1 MFFPAADTIAFSEG
15 GVESMR
21 LNSSGV
27 LVTTNDASISG
38 LTVGKGAGAGGTNTT
53 FGSNALASNS
63 GDTSCTALG
72 FFTLN
77 ANTSGSYNT
86 AVGRNVLISNTTGGN
101 NTAIGM
107 QTLNSNTTASNNTA
121 VGYQAGYSNTTGASF
136 DAFGY
141 QAGYSNTTGTQNS
154 FIGRQSGYL
163 NTSGSENAALGAAS
177 LSTNTTGGNN
187 TSIGR
192 SSLASNTTGSFN
204 TAIGSNALIFNTTA
218 SNNTAVGY
226 QAGYSQTT
234 SATGG
239 VNTFIGAA
247 AGYSSTGTTN
257 TFVGQASGYSV
268 SSGSG
273 NAFLGRDSGYFV
285 TTGSNNTILGGF
297 TGNQGGL
304 DIRTAS
310 NYIVLSDGA
319 GNPRFQINA
328 SGNIFAPNVYL
339 TVSTAVSGAV
349 FGSDDVGF
357 LTLSQSGQ
365 KRIIPRKPNDP
376 SAASDNLIDLGDA
389 GSRYRV
395 IFAGTGTINTSDAN
409 EKQQVR
415 DLNVAEKAV
424 ATRIKGLIKAYKFND
439 AVAIKGDN
447 ARIHIGVI
455 AQEVADA
462 FEAEGLD
469 AYKYS
474 MFCSDTWYEVDGNT
488 IDDQNKFVT
497 KDTPNAVAKT
507 RLGIRYD
514 ELLAF
519 VISTL

>member
-1 MFFPAADTIAFSEG
+1 MGLQQITGNEIVSSPTITG
-15 GVESMR
+15 
-21 LNSSGV
+21 
-27 LVTTNDASISG
+27 DASISG
-38 LTVGKGAGAGGTNTT
+38 LTVGKGTGAVATNTVVGNGALRTNTT
-53 FGSNALASNS
+53 GALNAIFGLGAGDSITTGSNNSYFGGYAGAQVASSTGSSNSGFGYFALASI
-63 GDTSCTALG
+63 
-72 FFTLN
+72 
-77 ANTSGSYNT
+77 TSGANNT
-86 AVGRNVLISNTTGGN
+86 AVGQDSLR
-101 NTAIGM
+101 
-107 QTLNSNTTASNNTA
+107 SNTTAGNNTA
-121 VGYQAGYSNTTGASF
+121 VGYQAGYSGTTVANNV
-136 DAFGY
+136 AMGY
-141 QAGYSNTTGTQNS
+141 QALYSN
-154 FIGRQSGYL
+154 
-163 NTSGSENAALGAAS
+163 A
-177 LSTNTTGGNN
+177 
-187 TSIGR
+187 
-192 SSLASNTTGSFN
+192 TGSGRN
-204 TAIGSNALIFNTTA
+204 TAIGNVAGFSLTT
-218 SNNTAVGY
+218 TTQCTFVGDF
-226 QAGYSQTT
+226 AGYGVTT
-234 SATGG
+234 GSD
-239 VNTFIGAA
+239 NTFIGRA
-247 AGYSSTGTTN
+247 AGY
-257 TFVGQASGYSV
+257 
-268 SSGSG
+268 
-273 NAFLGRDSGYFV
+273 LV
-285 TTGSNNTILGGF
+285 TTGAKNTILGEY

-310 NYIVLSDGA
+310 NYIVLSDGD

-357 LTLSQSGQ
+357 FTLSQSGQ

-376 SAASDNLIDLGDA
+376 SAASDNLIDLGDG
-389 GSRYRV
+389 GSRFGT

-474 MFCSDTWYEVDGNT
+474 MFCSDTWYEVNGNT
-488 IDDQNKFVT
+488 IDDQNKFAT
-497 KDTPNAVAKT
+497 KDTPNAVART